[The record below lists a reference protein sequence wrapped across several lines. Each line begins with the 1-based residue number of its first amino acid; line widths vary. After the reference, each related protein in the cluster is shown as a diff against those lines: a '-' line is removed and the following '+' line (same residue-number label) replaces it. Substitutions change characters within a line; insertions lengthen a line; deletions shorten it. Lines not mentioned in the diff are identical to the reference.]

1 MSMTSRPNHPGCQQR
16 PRRQAGFTM
25 VELIMFIVVVAA
37 AMAGLLMV
45 IDVNV
50 RTSAD
55 PMVRKQATVL
65 ADSLME
71 EILLQ
76 SFNDPDGVT
85 GEATRA
91 TFDDVMDYNGIN
103 EIINAA
109 GPVFQNMPVNLY
121 GYQIQIAV
129 LDDAATLGIAAQR
142 VTVTVSRAQE
152 TITMVGFRTNY

>member
-1 MSMTSRPNHPGCQQR
+1 
-16 PRRQAGFTM
+16 M

-50 RTSAD
+50 RSSAD

-76 SFNDPDGVT
+76 AFADPDGINAGET
-85 GEATRA
+85 GRA
-91 TFDDVMDYNGIN
+91 DWDNVADYNGIN
-103 EIINAA
+103 EVINAA
-109 GPVFQNMPVNLY
+109 GPVFLAMPVNLY
-121 GYQIQIAV
+121 GYQIQITV
-129 LDDAATLGIAAQR
+129 LADAATLGIAAQR